1 MEKHPGGRPLKF
13 GSPEELQAR
22 IDQYFSS
29 CKGKLAVDGDG
40 NPIIDKHGK
49 PVIVDEKPP
58 TITGLAHALGMTR
71 RGFLNYRYRPAFAR
85 VVARARMQVETY
97 TEERLFDRD
106 GFSGAR
112 FLLLTCFGW
121 GEPTSEKEEPPR
133 PVIIVQQKSRG
144 GPCAKGGMIAH

>member
-13 GSPEELQAR
+13 GSPEELQEK
-22 IDQYFSS
+22 IDQYFAS
-29 CKGKLAVDGDG
+29 CEGKLAIDGDG
-40 NPIIDKHGK
+40 KPIIDKHGK
-49 PVIVDEKPP
+49 PVIVGEKPP

-85 VVARARMQVETY
+85 VVARARARVECY

-121 GEPTSEKEEPPR
+121 GEPAADMAEPPK
-133 PVIIVQQKSRG
+133 PVIIVQQKPRG
-144 GPCAKGGMIAH
+144 GPCAKG

>member
-1 MEKHPGGRPLKF
+1 MEKHSGGRPLKF

-29 CKGKLAVDGDG
+29 CEGQLLTKKEADGREV
-40 NPIIDKHGK
+40 PVLDKHDK
-49 PVIVDEKPP
+49 PVIVGEKPQ

-71 RGFLNYRYRPAFAR
+71 RGFLNYRYRPAFSR
-85 VVARARMQVETY
+85 VVARARMRVETY

-112 FLLLTCFGW
+112 FLLLTCFAW
-121 GEPTSEKEEPPR
+121 GEPAADNVEPPK
-133 PVIIVQQKSRG
+133 PVIIVQQKPRG
-144 GPCAKGGMIAH
+144 GPHVKG

>member
-22 IDQYFSS
+22 IDQYFAN
-29 CKGKLAVDGDG
+29 CEGKLAIDGDG
-40 NPIIDKHGK
+40 KPIIDKHGK
-49 PVIVDEKPP
+49 PVIFGEKPP

-71 RGFLNYRYRPAFAR
+71 RGFLNYRYRPSFAR
-85 VVARARMQVETY
+85 VVARARMRVETY

-121 GEPTSEKEEPPR
+121 GEPAAEKEEPPR
-133 PVIIVQQKSRG
+133 PVVIVQHNAVSGLAQKG
-144 GPCAKGGMIAH
+144 E